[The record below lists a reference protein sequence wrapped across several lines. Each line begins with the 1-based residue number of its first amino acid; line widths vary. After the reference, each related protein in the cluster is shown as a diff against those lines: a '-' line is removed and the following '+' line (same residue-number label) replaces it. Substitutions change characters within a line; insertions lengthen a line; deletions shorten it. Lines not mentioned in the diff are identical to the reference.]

1 MPDSD
6 HDTRAELDAAM
17 ERLREFTLHP
27 SSAVDRGMGAYEAA
41 LREHLNS
48 IGQAG
53 MKIGLTQFD
62 PGVPVLAD
70 GRTEVVRSSRR
81 YMTLFGAVAVE
92 RGLYRSGRSGPADCP
107 LEQGAKIF
115 NGFWTPLAAKGAL
128 IAVSELPPR
137 RVYMLLETLLGT
149 SASCS
154 SLDRLPKQ
162 FNALYEE
169 HQDEFDELI
178 RDDEVVPDAAATVV
192 VAVDGVMVA
201 TRERNG
207 EKAAKKAAA
216 RAKGIRDSGPNAKEE
231 CMCAE
236 LSLYDS
242 DGKRL
247 LTRRAGRMPEKGWP
261 SMKRWVE
268 SELGDVR
275 SRNPDLLV
283 EAMADGSRSLW
294 SYLPTLN
301 ADEETVDFY
310 HASEY
315 LKDALD
321 CLMGANSAATDQ
333 RYVDLRQAL
342 RHERFGADKVLA
354 ALDDLE
360 AARKVKTRP
369 RRGARFFRTH
379 VERMRYAENA
389 TQGLPLGTGVMEGT
403 CKSLVSDR
411 LKRSGMSW
419 SRAGGQAILNVRGLV
434 QSDRFERAWE
444 IVNASTGRI
453 AA

>member
-1 MPDSD
+1 MPSPD
-6 HDTRAELDAAM
+6 HDTCATLDAALD
-17 ERLREFTLHP
+17 RLRTFVLHS
-27 SSAVDRGMGAYEAA
+27 SSAVERGMETYEAE
-41 LREHLNS
+41 LREHLNG
-48 IGQAG
+48 IGQVG
-53 MKIGLTQFD
+53 MEVGLTQFD
-62 PGVPVLAD
+62 PGLPVLDD
-70 GRTEVVRSSRR
+70 GRVEVARSPKR
-81 YMTLFGAVAVE
+81 YMTAFGDVSVE
-92 RGLYRSGRSGPADCP
+92 RGLYRSSRSGPADCP
-107 LEQGAKIF
+107 LEEGARIF

-137 RVYMLLETLLGT
+137 RVYTLLQTLLGA

-169 HQDEFDELI
+169 HQDEYEELI
-178 RDDEVVPDAAATVV
+178 RNEDVVSDAAATVV

-201 TRERNG
+201 TRERDG

-216 RAKGIRDSGPNAKEE
+216 RTKGIRDSGPNAKEE

-247 LTRRAGRMPEKGWP
+247 LTRRAGRMPEKSWP
-261 SMKRWVE
+261 SMKKWVE
-268 SELGDVR
+268 EELDDMR
-275 SRNPDLLV
+275 SRSPNLLV
-283 EAMADGSRSLW
+283 MAMADGSRSLW

-301 ADEETVDFY
+301 ADEEAVDFY

-321 CLMGANSAATDQ
+321 CLMGANSPTTDE
-333 RYVDLRQAL
+333 RYVELRHAL
-342 RHERFGADKVLA
+342 RHERFGVDKVLA

-360 AARKVKTRP
+360 VARKVKTRP

-379 VERMRYAENA
+379 VERMRYAEND

-419 SRAGGQAILNVRGLV
+419 SLAGGQAILNVRGLV
-434 QSDRFERAWE
+434 QSDRFDRAWE
-444 IVNASTGRI
+444 LVNGSTRQI